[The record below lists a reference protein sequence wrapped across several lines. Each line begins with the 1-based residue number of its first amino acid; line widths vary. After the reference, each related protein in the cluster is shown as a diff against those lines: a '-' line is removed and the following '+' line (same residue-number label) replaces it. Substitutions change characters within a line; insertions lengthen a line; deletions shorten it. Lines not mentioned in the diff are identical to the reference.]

1 MEHFRH
7 ALTIFAVAAL
17 LAPARGAHA
26 GRPVFHHHRADH
38 EGEEQDHARNRSAR
52 PAKASVPG
60 LTLHSRSL
68 LGKDGKTEVE
78 ISTAPFD
85 IGATPP
91 GNISGCDIR
100 AVDPTRRG
108 KDDDDNQLGF
118 HKRYD
123 HLREG
128 GYVHWTYTGLP
139 HAQAL
144 RIRAE
149 ARAGWRGGE
158 VEAKW
163 LDVVRYRP
171 DLAVQMVDA
180 PGLTPVNT
188 MVQVNATVVERMD
201 EVGAH
206 ADCVLLVDGAQVDVA
221 PGIWVDAGGSATCR
235 FTTSFNSGGLHT
247 ITVRAQNVKP
257 GDYDDSNNAFSRQIQ
272 VQNSASATMYYD
284 MAVMDQTQTSTT
296 TTDKY
301 YTSTSAPPEEHKVET
316 SNNYTQTRQLYGT
329 IPAAVGDV
337 KRIVFS
343 DSSAGKSLSSVTVML
358 PAFTN
363 VTPVDTSLC
372 DPATTNESM
381 LNDFDMTAGR
391 AVTVIRCFNA
401 STNQGTTIV
410 SVAFSASD
418 NTYYS
423 SNTCRSLALGC
434 VPGDYTTGTPDGTRV
449 LLGDDYA
456 ADFTLEDGS
465 VYSAQ
470 PKLSLPVVFGSTTPK
485 TTSSCGAQD
494 FGTGTLGKVCIE
506 TVTTD
511 YVRQGDSSTLP
522 ASN

>member
-38 EGEEQDHARNRSAR
+38 EGEDQDHTRNRSAK
-52 PAKASVPG
+52 PARASVPG

-78 ISTAPFD
+78 ISTALFD

-91 GNISGCDIR
+91 GNTSQCDIR
-100 AVDPTRRG
+100 AVEPTRRG
-108 KDDDDNQLGF
+108 KDDDDNQLTF
-118 HKRYD
+118 HKRYER
-123 HLREG
+123 LGEG
-128 GYVHWTYTGLP
+128 GYVHWKHTGLP
-139 HAQAL
+139 HAQPL

-163 LDVVRYRP
+163 FDVVRYRP

-221 PGIWVDAGGSATCR
+221 PGIWVDASGSAVCR
-235 FTTSFNSGGLHT
+235 FTTSFASGGLHT
-247 ITVRAQNVKP
+247 IQVVAQNVKP

-272 VQNSASATMYYD
+272 VQNSATLYYD
-284 MAVMDQTQTSTT
+284 MAVMDQPQTQT
-296 TTDKY
+296 
-301 YTSTSAPPEEHKVET
+301 
-316 SNNYTQTRQLYGT
+316 
-329 IPAAVGDV
+329 
-337 KRIVFS
+337 
-343 DSSAGKSLSSVTVML
+343 
-358 PAFTN
+358 
-363 VTPVDTSLC
+363 
-372 DPATTNESM
+372 
-381 LNDFDMTAGR
+381 
-391 AVTVIRCFNA
+391 
-401 STNQGTTIV
+401 
-410 SVAFSASD
+410 SASD
-418 NTYYS
+418 NTFYS
-423 SNTCRSLALGC
+423 SNTCKSLALGC
-434 VPGDYTTGTPDGTRV
+434 APGDVLQGAPDGKIVT
-449 LLGDDYA
+449 LGGDYA

-465 VYSAQ
+465 VYTAK
-470 PKLSLPVVFGSTTPK
+470 PNMNLPVVSGSTTPS
-485 TTSSCGAQD
+485 TTVMPCTATD
-494 FGTGTLGKVCIE
+494 FGTGTMGKICVQ
-506 TVTTD
+506 TVTTN
-511 YVRQGDSSTLP
+511 YVRQGESTTLP

>member
-7 ALTIFAVAAL
+7 ALTVFAVAAL

-38 EGEEQDHARNRSAR
+38 EGEDQDHTRNRSAK

-100 AVDPTRRG
+100 ADV
-108 KDDDDNQLGF
+108 NQLKF
-118 HKRYD
+118 YKRYE

-180 PGLTPVNT
+180 PGVTPVNT

-206 ADCVLLVDGAQVDVA
+206 ADCVLLVDGTQVDAA

-235 FTTSFNSGGLHT
+235 FTTSFQSGGLHT
-247 ITVRAQNVKP
+247 ITVKAQNVKP

-329 IPAAVGDV
+329 IPAAIGDV

-358 PAFTN
+358 PAFTA

-401 STNQGTTIV
+401 NTNQGTTIV

-423 SNTCRSLALGC
+423 SNTCKSLALGC
-434 VPGDYTTGTPDGTRV
+434 VPGDFTTGTPDGTRV

-465 VYSAQ
+465 VYNAQ
-470 PKLSLPVVFGSTTPK
+470 PKLSLPVVSGSTTPV